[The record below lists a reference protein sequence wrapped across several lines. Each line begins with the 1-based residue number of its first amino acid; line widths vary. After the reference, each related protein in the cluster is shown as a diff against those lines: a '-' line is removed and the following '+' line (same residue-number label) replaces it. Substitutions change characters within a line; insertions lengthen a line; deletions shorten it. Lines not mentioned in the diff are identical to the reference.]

1 MNILDVGITCALGQG
16 KKEVLKSLFNDKD
29 HADVS
34 YVELFSG
41 KTVPVANIPFSLPEL
56 PSEYHQYNSRCNQ
69 LLKLVLDEIQP
80 TVEKL
85 KTEYGNHRIGVLL
98 GTSTSGMHEGELAFS
113 HKQKTTLWPK
123 GYTYCQQEIAGPSLF
138 ASCYLGTKG
147 PAYTI
152 STACSSGVKTI
163 LSAKR
168 LIDVGICDAVI
179 CGGVDTLC
187 AMTLNGFDA
196 LELLSKSICNPFS
209 KNRDGIS
216 LGEGAAVLIL
226 TKKTDYITDNKKE
239 SIELLGA
246 GESSDAYHISAPDPT
261 GDGARHAIC
270 LALEQAQLKSDQ
282 ICYINLHGTASE
294 LSDAMESKV
303 VNALFGNK
311 IPCSSTKPLT
321 GHVLGAAGAIEAV
334 FLWLSLSQ
342 EHHHT
347 LPIPFHR
354 WDGIEDPQ
362 LPTISFSIAKQ
373 HVSPINGQYALLSNS
388 FAFGGSNVSVILGK
402 QVSL

>member
-1 MNILDVGITCALGQG
+1 MNIVEIGITCALGQG
-16 KKEVLKSLFNDKD
+16 KNEVLTSLFKNKD
-29 HADVS
+29 NADVS
-34 YVELFSG
+34 YANLFSG
-41 KTVPVANIPFSLPEL
+41 RTVPVAKIPFSLPEL
-56 PSEYHQYNSRCNQ
+56 PSRYHRYNSRSNQ
-69 LLKLVLDEIQP
+69 LLSLVLDEIQP
-80 TVEKL
+80 AVEKL
-85 KTEYGNHRIGVLL
+85 KIEYSKNRIGVIL
-98 GTSTSGMHEGELAFS
+98 GTSTSGMHEGALAFS
-113 HKQKTTLWPK
+113 HKQKTTQWPE
-123 GYTYCQQEIAGPSLF
+123 GYNYCQQEIAGPSLF
-138 ASCYLGTKG
+138 ASCYLDIKG

-168 LIDVGICDAVI
+168 LIDAGICDAVI

-196 LELLSKSICNPFS
+196 LELLSKTICNPFS

-226 TKKTDYITDNKKE
+226 TKKTDNPDHNEEY
-239 SIELLGA
+239 IELLGA

-261 GDGARHAIC
+261 GEGARDAIC
-270 LALEQAQLKSDQ
+270 LALEEAQLKSDQ

-303 VNALFGNK
+303 VNSLFGDK

-334 FLWLSLSQ
+334 FLWLSLSC
-342 EHHHT
+342 EHNNT
-347 LPIPFHR
+347 IPIPFHR
-354 WDGIEDPQ
+354 WDGIKDPQ
-362 LPTISFSIAKQ
+362 LPPISLSIAKQ
-373 HVSPINGQYALLSNS
+373 NVSSINGQYALLSNS

-402 QVSL
+402 KVKKG